1 MKTLIPIALLCLFVL
16 AACETVDDSTYIPE
30 TGPVPVLD
38 VWIPQEYYAS
48 LLANRWSNEK
58 APARIFVGEKSYSG
72 TLEPQGAGSRYHARW
87 SYKLQLDDGQRIN
100 GMNICNLSAQVFDR
114 TMLRSKLANMIFEGL
129 GFPSFNTAHVFL
141 RINGADKGLLL
152 QVERVEDEFFRRR
165 GMPVHELIKA
175 GFGARF
181 SFSENMHLDKY
192 FSLDIPESGN
202 LNSLGE
208 MIEALD
214 AAPPDRIPEIVGRHL
229 DITNYLRYHAAASI
243 LNHVDGF
250 ANNMLF
256 YKSAPSA
263 PYQVIPWD
271 FDKLLADDADV
282 GLAGDND
289 IIRALLRNDSCV
301 AIYKREAKNMLASV
315 IVPGQLFTRLDTYQA
330 AIAAAW
336 ALDPKL
342 GLAGFSL
349 QGETD
354 ALKQHLIQR
363 RDFFLQ
369 NIDTLTTR

>member
-1 MKTLIPIALLCLFVL
+1 VLAL
-16 AACETVDDSTYIPE
+16 AACETLDDDAYIPE
-30 TGPVPVLD
+30 TGSVPVFD
-38 VWIPQEYYAS
+38 VWIPQEYYSS
-48 LLANRWSNEK
+48 LLANRWSDEK
-58 APARIFVGEKSYSG
+58 APARIFVGDKAYTG

-87 SYKLQLDDGQRIN
+87 SYKLRLDDGQRIN

-114 TMLRSKLANMIFEGL
+114 TMLRTKLANMIFEGL
-129 GFPSFNTAHVFL
+129 GFPSFNSAHVFL
-141 RINGADKGLLL
+141 RINGTDKGLLL

-214 AAPPDRIPEIVGRHL
+214 TAPPDRIPEIVGRHL

-250 ANNMLF
+250 ANNILF
-256 YKSAPSA
+256 YKSAPAS

-289 IIRALLRNDSCV
+289 IIRALLRSDSCV

-315 IVPGQLFTRLDTYQA
+315 IVPGQLFPQLDMYQA

>member
-1 MKTLIPIALLCLFVL
+1 MKALASIALLSIFTFC
-16 AACETVDDSTYIPE
+16 ACETADNSTYLPD
-30 TGPVPVLD
+30 TGEVAVLD
-38 VWIPQEYYAS
+38 VWIPQEYYSS
-48 LLANRWSNEK
+48 LLSNRWSNEK
-58 APARIFVGEKSYSG
+58 APARIFVGETSYSG
-72 TLEPQGAGSRYHARW
+72 TFEPQGAGSRYHARW
-87 SYKLQLDDGQRIN
+87 SYKLQLDAGQQIN
-100 GMNICNLSAQVFDR
+100 GMNTCNLSAQVFDR
-114 TMLRSKLANMIFEGL
+114 TMLRSKLATMIFEGL

-141 RINGADKGLLL
+141 RINGTDKGLLL
-152 QVERVEDEFFRRR
+152 QVERVEEEFFRKR
-165 GMPVHELIKA
+165 GMMVYELIKA
-175 GFGARF
+175 SFGARF

-214 AAPPDRIPEIVGRHL
+214 TAPPDRIPEVVGRHL

-243 LNHVDGF
+243 LNHIDGF

-256 YKSAPSA
+256 YKPTPIS
-263 PYQVIPWD
+263 PYQIIPWD
-271 FDKLLADDADV
+271 FDKLLAEDADV
-282 GLAGDND
+282 GLTGDND

-315 IVPGQLFTRLDTYQA
+315 IVPGQLFPQLEVYQA

-349 QGETD
+349 QAESA
-354 ALKQHLIQR
+354 ALRRHLIER
-363 RDFFLQ
+363 RDFFLRS
-369 NIDTLTTR
+369 IDTLTTR